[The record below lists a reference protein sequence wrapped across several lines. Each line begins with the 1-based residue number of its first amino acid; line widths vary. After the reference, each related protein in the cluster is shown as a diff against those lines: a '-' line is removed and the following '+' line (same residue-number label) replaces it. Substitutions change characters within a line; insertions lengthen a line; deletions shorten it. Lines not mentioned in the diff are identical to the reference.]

1 MSDSESPALVSVT
14 ESPPWR
20 DTLTELRKLLS
31 ERPFWFS
38 LAFMT
43 VGTWANQSSSVYLG
57 ETYGS
62 SLPRLH
68 DLLLDHVPY
77 IPLSWLYDT
86 LVVVPQVLLFV
97 WVLTRRKFAMLP
109 FYLVVFGIWQYLR
122 AAFIIL
128 TPLGDPNGGSDPGLF
143 ASAPYH
149 YGFYPSGHTSNTLFA
164 YLFCSGAIAR
174 TILTIL
180 FILMAA
186 LIFGHA
192 HYSIDIFS
200 GVIFSYA
207 IVKFSE
213 KHFLPRLL
221 PGTLSRRGGL

>member
-1 MSDSESPALVSVT
+1 M
-14 ESPPWR
+14 
-20 DTLTELRKLLS
+20 
-31 ERPFWFS
+31 
-38 LAFMT
+38 
-43 VGTWANQSSSVYLG
+43 G
-57 ETYGS
+57 
-62 SLPRLH
+62 
-68 DLLLDHVPY
+68 
-77 IPLSWLYDT
+77 
-86 LVVVPQVLLFV
+86 
-97 WVLTRRKFAMLP
+97 P

-128 TPLGDPNGGSDPGLF
+128 TPLGDPTEERSGLF

-164 YLFCSGAIAR
+164 YLFCNGTIAR
-174 TILTIL
+174 TILAIL

-207 IVKFSE
+207 IVKYSE
-213 KHFLPRLL
+213 KQLSFPTSSPDPRALRPRTSSAFLAHLL
-221 PGTLSRRGGL
+221 PAFCASRSTARGGAG